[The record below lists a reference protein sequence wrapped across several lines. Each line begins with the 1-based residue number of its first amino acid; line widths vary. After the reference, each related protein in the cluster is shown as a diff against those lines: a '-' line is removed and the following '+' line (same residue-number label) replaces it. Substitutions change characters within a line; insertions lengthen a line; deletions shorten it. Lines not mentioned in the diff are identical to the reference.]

1 MSSIFLI
8 ENDDAV
14 REVIRI
20 ALMAAGYSVLE
31 ATNGRQGINS
41 FRRNPTDL
49 VITDIYMPD
58 RDGLEVIE
66 ALRRTHPTVKIL
78 AISGASGSMN
88 YLRRAEALGADRI
101 LTKPF
106 SMSTMLRIVS
116 ELLGNSDDPAIPETS
131 DSSDPSR
138 LDGSFNAD

>member
-1 MSSIFLI
+1 MPSIFLI

-14 REVIRI
+14 REVIRV
-20 ALMAAGYSVLE
+20 ALMAAGYSIQE

-41 FRRNPTDL
+41 FRKAPTDL

-66 ALRRTHPTVKIL
+66 ALRRTHPAVKIL

-88 YLRRAEALGADRI
+88 YLRKAEALGADRV
-101 LTKPF
+101 LAKPL
-106 SMSTMLRIVS
+106 SMSTVLRVVS
-116 ELLGNSDDPAIPETS
+116 ELLGKSDDPAMPETS
-131 DSSDPSR
+131 DSSV
-138 LDGSFNAD
+138 